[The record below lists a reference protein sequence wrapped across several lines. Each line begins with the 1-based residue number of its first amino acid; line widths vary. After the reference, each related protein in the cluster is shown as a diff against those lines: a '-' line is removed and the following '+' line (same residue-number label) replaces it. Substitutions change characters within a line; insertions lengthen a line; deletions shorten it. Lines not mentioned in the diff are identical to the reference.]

1 MRPSQRSAGPSSS
14 RATTSVGGEV
24 SLQVFTL
31 LVLQTLALSA
41 AEASGGEPE
50 VAPYPAI
57 AHTQSE
63 VFTTAGAGFHWTLPQ
78 HSVGMAFKKHAE
90 LQKKPIEGS
99 FWRTQG
105 YANGSDIVTTV
116 SQPIALQTITVRGAK
131 PMRRARMLAVMTT
144 PLR

>member
-1 MRPSQRSAGPSSS
+1 
-14 RATTSVGGEV
+14 VEGEV

-31 LVLQTLALSA
+31 LVVQTLALSA

-90 LQKKPIEGS
+90 LQKKPIEAS
-99 FWRTQG
+99 FWRTRG
-105 YANGSDIVTTV
+105 SSDIVTTV
-116 SQPIALQTITVRGAK
+116 SQPIALQTITVRGVK
-131 PMRRARMLAVMTT
+131 PMRRARILAVMTT
-144 PLR
+144 P